1 MGKTIPVAD
10 PGEGTGGPTP
20 PPPPFLDQSEAR
32 RSEKNFFGDQAPA
45 FQRVWMTPPT
55 PLSRGPDP
63 AVYPVFEDPSNGSN
77 TRRDSREPDIK
88 SLYYHELAKTITAA
102 LKKKRYLF
110 VQTNRTMVFL
120 KDILHHWQMDSG
132 GQAGILENSPSH
144 FTTAYFPT
152 MDGE

>member
-10 PGEGTGGPTP
+10 PGEGTGGPTLP
-20 PPPPFLDQSEAR
+20 PPIFRPKWSPKVRKKFFRRPGPRFSKGLDDA
-32 RSEKNFFGDQAPA
+32 
-45 FQRVWMTPPT
+45 PT
-55 PLSRGPDP
+55 PLYQGLDL

-77 TRRDSREPDIK
+77 TRRAGSEPDIK
-88 SLYYHELAKTITAA
+88 ALYYHELAKTITAA
-102 LKKKRYLF
+102 LKKKPEYLF

>member
-1 MGKTIPVAD
+1 MCITIPVAD
-10 PGEGTGGPTP
+10 PGEGGDRGPN

-32 RSEKNFFGDQAPA
+32 RSEKKFFGDQAPT

-55 PLSRGPDP
+55 PLSQGPDP
-63 AVYPVFEDPSNGSN
+63 AVVFEDPSNGSN
-77 TRRDSREPDIK
+77 TRRDRREPDIK

-102 LKKKRYLF
+102 LKKNRYLF

>member
-1 MGKTIPVAD
+1 M
-10 PGEGTGGPTP
+10 
-20 PPPPFLDQSEAR
+20 
-32 RSEKNFFGDQAPA
+32 
-45 FQRVWMTPPT
+45 
-55 PLSRGPDP
+55 
-63 AVYPVFEDPSNGSN
+63 YPVFEDPSNGSN
-77 TRRDSREPDIK
+77 TRRAGSEPDIK
-88 SLYYHELAKTITAA
+88 ALYYHELAKTIAAA
-102 LKKKRYLF
+102 LKKKPEYLF

>member
-1 MGKTIPVAD
+1 MQ
-10 PGEGTGGPTP
+10 TGPPAFYKSLDGAP
-20 PPPPFLDQSEAR
+20 PPHPSQGL
-32 RSEKNFFGDQAPA
+32 
-45 FQRVWMTPPT
+45 
-55 PLSRGPDP
+55 DP

-77 TRRDSREPDIK
+77 IRRVGSEPDNIA
-88 SLYYHELAKTITAA
+88 LYYHELAKTITAA
-102 LKKKRYLF
+102 LKKRPENLF

-120 KDILHHWQMDSG
+120 KDILHHWQMDSR